1 MKIIYMGTPD
11 FAVAPLEAILKA
23 GHEVSAVVTQPDKQK
38 GRGKE
43 VQMTPVKECALRHGI
58 PVFQPVKIKDKEAV
72 EQLSSYPADIFVVA
86 AFGQILS
93 EEILNMPRFGCINIH
108 ASLLPAYRG
117 AAPIQWV
124 ILNGEKETGVTIQQM
139 EKGLDTGDMLLK
151 TVVPID
157 AKETGESLHDKLME
171 AGAALVVDALSKI
184 EKGEV
189 IPQKQDDGRSSYASK
204 LTKSMGRI
212 DWEKDA
218 KELERLVRGLNSWP
232 SAYTFYRGKTLKI
245 WESDVIE
252 EPEDGKYENQPGCVA
267 GVEKDY
273 FDVATGKGI
282 LRIRSLQLEGKRRMT
297 VREFLAGYEIA
308 PGMMLG
314 GEGER

>member
-1 MKIIYMGTPD
+1 
-11 FAVAPLEAILKA
+11 
-23 GHEVSAVVTQPDKQK
+23 
-38 GRGKE
+38 
-43 VQMTPVKECALRHGI
+43 
-58 PVFQPVKIKDKEAV
+58 
-72 EQLSSYPADIFVVA
+72 
-86 AFGQILS
+86 
-93 EEILNMPRFGCINIH
+93 
-108 ASLLPAYRG
+108 
-117 AAPIQWV
+117 
-124 ILNGEKETGVTIQQM
+124 M
-139 EKGLDTGDMLLK
+139 EKGLETGDMLLK

-171 AGAALVVDALSKI
+171 AGAWLVVDALSKI

-189 IPQKQDDGRSSYASK
+189 IPQKQDDERSSYASK

-212 DWEKDA
+212 NWEKDA

-245 WESDVIE
+245 WEADVIE
-252 EPEDGKYENQPGCVA
+252 EPEDGKYKNQPGCVA